1 MIPLP
6 VLAALLFWATIALVV
21 AYHTSQSIFYF
32 VMFGIGWF
40 AIGFGII
47 FILYFTSLFFDHLIS
62 RIRGEK

>member
-21 AYHTSQSIFYF
+21 AYHTSQAIFYF
-32 VMFGIGWF
+32 LMFGIGGF

-47 FILYFTSLFFDHLIS
+47 FILYLTSLLFDYLF
-62 RIRGEK
+62 RKIRGN